1 MFSMRS
7 ICVGLSLFLL
17 SGTVTAEAGKAKFNK
32 VVAPG
37 DAAPNWGDLPGV
49 DGKRHSLAEYKDAKS
64 LVVVFTCNHCPVAKG
79 YEERMIAFAKK
90 YAGRGV
96 QMVAINVNR
105 IEADRLDAMRERAKE
120 KQLPYPY
127 LFDESQRSA
136 RAYGATVTPH
146 FFVLDG
152 ERRFVYM
159 GAFDDDLDPTAAK
172 EQYVA
177 DAVEAVLAGK
187 APSVKESLQRG
198 CGILYE

>member
-1 MFSMRS
+1 MFSAR
-7 ICVGLSLFLL
+7 FLL
-17 SGTVTAEAGKAKFNK
+17 SVALVLIGVTVPVEAGKAKFNK

-37 DAAPNWGDLPGV
+37 DAAPDWADLPGV
-49 DGKRHSLAEYKDAKS
+49 DGKKHALTEFKNAKA
-64 LVVVFTCNHCPVAKG
+64 LVIVFTCNHCPVAKG
-79 YEERMIAFAKK
+79 YENRMIAFAKK
-90 YAGRGV
+90 YAERGV

-105 IEADRLDAMRERAKE
+105 IEADRLDAMQERARD

-127 LFDESQRSA
+127 LFDETQQSA

-152 ERRFVYM
+152 QRRFVYM
-159 GAFDDDLDPTAAK
+159 GAFDDDLDPTAAT

-177 DAVEAVLAGK
+177 DAVEAALAGK
-187 APSVKESLQRG
+187 APAVKESLQRG